1 MCVAVRDGLVKGAR
15 KHYVSSGFYAHRMP
29 AKTIVDKAW
38 YLETY
43 EDVPAAVHDA
53 VLPSGETNFE
63 TLAYRGRSLPF
74 SGFSQETT
82 RHDA

>member
-15 KHYVSSGFYAHRMP
+15 EHYVSSGFYAYRMP

-53 VLPSGETNFE
+53 VLP
-63 TLAYRGRSLPF
+63 
-74 SGFSQETT
+74 
-82 RHDA
+82 